1 MSNKTN
7 NFLIQGVPYTIIDS
21 DARTA
26 IQALADGLD
35 TKNAIFQYSTMPT
48 AASTNVGQIVQFIG
62 TTTSDYTN
70 GYFYKCVAD
79 SQLGTYVW
87 EAIPTQDAANIFQVA
102 TTAEL
107 EAIEDGQIV
116 QYVGTTTS
124 SYTNGHFY
132 TATTES
138 SVKTISE
145 VQVQTPSQT
154 PRLLATVT
162 TLADLKTQFA
172 TAITGFREN
181 HMASLTITA
190 DITLDNNCV
199 LTSGTNIL
207 FWYDNS
213 AAQVMGVATS
223 SEGVISIKTVV
234 GAGIIVSTINGYKTT
249 SSGEAP
255 EILSAVDTLAEL
267 KENLSEV
274 ITRHS
279 NGESTFVTFSIST
292 AITLDNG
299 EPIPSNTAVSAY
311 YSNGVPGGVVAYCF
325 TGQAAIKTLQIGSS
339 SGVVSTVNGYQ
350 VYNDGVYNEKTS
362 VINIDTLAELK
373 ESLAEIYDGSL
384 GDAPK
389 QYSVNTAFASSNG
402 VTIPVNSQLYI
413 FGHKYDDDG
422 YTGFAIAP
430 SGVMYTIVTD
440 YPDATN
446 MVVNLYKIKGHG
458 IERTITASS
467 GEILQID
474 VKTTTDH
481 YYSATYAMNAICHSS
496 GSVNFNG
503 FLYVY
508 ANAYATFAKA
518 FFFDYSIDNV
528 PITLYTSNNQVSTVT
543 TKNHALV
550 VGSNTTVTLS
560 LVSCSE
566 DVDDLIRFSI
576 VSSLPSNISTTN
588 NVNNLS
594 IGDHGCAYK
603 SLSLTGDTSYS
614 VQLSML
620 AKYVQLYIR
629 VSVPGPNTMLLTP
642 RIIEFATYTLGAW
655 REIGSAT
662 WNTFSSPT
670 FTLSN
675 GETIT
680 FSQSPGPGMLGFTIT
695 APATTTRYN
704 VTMCAYNNKAI

>member
-7 NFLIQGVPYTIIDS
+7 NFLIQGVAYTIIDS
-21 DARTA
+21 DARVA
-26 IQALADGLD
+26 IQVLADGLD

-62 TTTSDYTN
+62 TTTADYTN

-87 EAIPTQDAANIFQVA
+87 EAIPTQDAANIFQVS

-116 QYVGTTTS
+116 QYVGTTTA

-138 SVKTISE
+138 NVKTISE

-172 TAITGFREN
+172 TAITGYQEN

-199 LTSGTNIL
+199 LISGTNVL

-213 AAQVMGVATS
+213 ASQVMGVATS
-223 SEGVISIKTVV
+223 SEGVTSIKTIV
-234 GAGIIVSTINGYKTT
+234 GAGVIVGTINGYRT
-249 SSGEAP
+249 SGAAVP
-255 EILSAVDTLAEL
+255 EVLSAVDTLAEL

-274 ITRHS
+274 ITRHY
-279 NGESTFVTFSIST
+279 NGESSFVTFSVST
-292 AITLDNG
+292 SIMLDNG
-299 EPIPSNTAVSAY
+299 VTIPSPSAVSAY
-311 YSNGVPGGVVAYCF
+311 FSGGVPGGVVAYCF
-325 TGQAAIKTLQIGSS
+325 TNMAAIKTLQIGSS

-350 VYNDGVYNEKTS
+350 VYNDAVYNEKTS

-389 QYSVNTAFASSNG
+389 QYSVNTAFAFSNS
-402 VTIPVNSQLYI
+402 VTIPVNSNLYI

-422 YTGFAIAP
+422 YTGIAITP
-430 SGVMYTIVTD
+430 SGTMYTIVTD

-446 MVVNLYKIKGHG
+446 MVINLYKIKGHG

-467 GEILQID
+467 GEIIQID
-474 VKTTTDH
+474 VNTTTD
-481 YYSATYAMNAICHSS
+481 YSATYAMNAMYNSA
-496 GSVNFNG
+496 GAVNFNG

-508 ANAYATFAKA
+508 ASSNATFARA
-518 FFFDYSIDNV
+518 FFFDTGDSN
-528 PITLYTSNNQVSTVT
+528 PFTLYTSNSQSSSVAIKS
-543 TKNHALV
+543 HALV
-550 VGSNTTVTLS
+550 VGDNATVTLS
-560 LVSCSE
+560 LLSSSE
-566 DVDDLIRFSI
+566 DVDDLINFSI
-576 VSSLPSNISTTN
+576 VSSLPSNINTTN
-588 NVNNLS
+588 FVRNVDY
-594 IGDHGCAYK
+594 GDHGCAYCYNQH
-603 SLSLTGDTSYS
+603 TGDASYTK
-614 VQLSML
+614 QLSVSSR
-620 AKYVQLYIR
+620 YVQLFIS
-629 VSVPGPNTMLLTP
+629 VSIPGSYNYVLTP
-642 RIIEFATYTLGAW
+642 RVIEFVTYTSGVW
-655 REIGSAT
+655 REIGSGT
-662 WNTFSSPT
+662 WNTFSSPSFALSDGGTLT
-670 FTLSN
+670 FSAHPGSSQLIY
-675 GETIT
+675 TIT
-680 FSQSPGPGMLGFTIT
+680 SSS
-695 APATTTRYN
+695 TTTRYM
-704 VTMCAYNNKAI
+704 VTMYAYNSRAL

>member
-7 NFLIQGVPYTIIDS
+7 NFLIQGVAYTIIDS
-21 DARTA
+21 DARVA

-62 TTTSDYTN
+62 TTTSDYIN

-87 EAIPTQDAANIFQVA
+87 EAIPTQAAANIFQVS
-102 TTAEL
+102 TVAEL

-116 QYVGTTTS
+116 QYVGTTTA

-145 VQVQTPSQT
+145 VEVQSQAQT

-172 TAITGFREN
+172 TAITGYETN

-199 LTSGTNIL
+199 LTSGTNVL

-213 AAQVMGVATS
+213 AAQVIGVATS

-234 GAGIIVSTINGYKTT
+234 GAGIIISTINGYKT
-249 SSGEAP
+249 SGAAAP
-255 EILSAVDTLAEL
+255 ELLFAVDTLAEL

-274 ITRHS
+274 ITRHR

-311 YSNGVPGGVVAYCF
+311 FSNGVPGGVVAYCF
-325 TGQAAIKTLQIGSS
+325 TGQAVVKTLQIVSNG
-339 SGVVSTVNGYQ
+339 GVVTTVNGYQ
-350 VYNDGVYNEKTS
+350 IYNDTVYNEKTS

-373 ESLAEIYDGSL
+373 ESLYEIYDGSL

-389 QYSVNTAFASSNG
+389 QYSVNTAFASSNS

-422 YTGFAIAP
+422 YTGIAITP

-446 MVVNLYKIKGHG
+446 IVINLYKIKGHG
-458 IERTITASS
+458 TERTITASS
-467 GEILQID
+467 GEIIQID
-474 VKTTTDH
+474 VKTTTGH
-481 YYSATYAMNAICHSS
+481 YYSATYAMNATYNSS

-508 ANAYATFAKA
+508 ASSNATFARA
-518 FFFDYSIDNV
+518 FFFDTSDSN
-528 PITLYTSNNQVSTVT
+528 PLTLYTANSQSSSVAIKS
-543 TKNHALV
+543 HALV
-550 VGSNTTVTLS
+550 VDGDATVTLS
-560 LVSCSE
+560 LLSSSE
-566 DVDDLIRFSI
+566 DVDDLINFSI
-576 VSSLPSNISTTN
+576 VSSLPSGINTTN
-588 NVNNLS
+588 FVRNVGY
-594 IGDHGCAYK
+594 GDHGCAYYYNQH
-603 SLSLTGDTSYS
+603 TGDASYTK
-614 VQLSML
+614 QLSMPSR
-620 AKYVQLYIR
+620 YVQVF
-629 VSVPGPNTMLLTP
+629 VSVTIPGSYNYVLTP
-642 RIIEFATYTLGAW
+642 RIIEFVTYTSGVW
-655 REIGSAT
+655 REIGSST
-662 WNTFSSPT
+662 FNTFSSPSFALSDGGTLT
-670 FTLSN
+670 FSAHPGSSQLIY
-675 GETIT
+675 TIT
-680 FSQSPGPGMLGFTIT
+680 SSSTT
-695 APATTTRYN
+695 ARYF
-704 VTMCAYNNKAI
+704 VTMYAYNNRAI